1 MTEPV
6 QLIQGI
12 SNSDAERY
20 YRGTFVLVQTNTKY
34 VPYIFLAK
42 DGNTATLQVNRDK
55 TVQVRYSDVLRC
67 NIEPFYDQRGN
78 FIGMN
83 VHRSTRRGLEVP
95 VSLFPDI
102 MDMITTGDVPQS
114 GNRMNK
120 DFFIR
125 EGEYLPVLEY
135 QTKAV
140 GFLRQGVWYV
150 QDSSIKDRLL
160 KLGVKDES
168 VSVLAQ

>member
-1 MTEPV
+1 MSEPV

-20 YRGTFVLVQTNTKY
+20 YRGTFVLLQTNSKL
-34 VPYIFLAK
+34 VPYVFLGK
-42 DGNTATLQVNRDK
+42 DGNTASLQVNREK
-55 TVQVRYSDVLRC
+55 TVQARYSDVLRC
-67 NIEPFYDQRGN
+67 NIEPFYDKRGN

-83 VHRSTRRGLEVP
+83 VQRNTRRGLEVSP
-95 VSLFPDI
+95 SLFPDL
-102 MDMITTGDVPQS
+102 MDMVNNGDVS
-114 GNRMNK
+114 ADGNRLNK
-120 DFFIR
+120 DFFIH
-125 EGEYLPVLEY
+125 EGEYLPILEY
-135 QTKAV
+135 QTYAV

>member
-1 MTEPV
+1 MSEPV

-20 YRGTFVLVQTNTKY
+20 YRGTFVMVRTNDKL
-34 VPYIFLAK
+34 VPYIFLTK
-42 DGNTATLQVNRDK
+42 DGNTATLQVNREK
-55 TVQVRYSDVLRC
+55 TVQARYSDVLRC
-67 NIEPFYDQRGN
+67 NIEPFYDKRGS

-83 VHRSTRRGLEVP
+83 VQRSTRRGLEVSP
-95 VSLFPDI
+95 SLFPDL
-102 MDMITTGDVPQS
+102 MDMVTNGDVS
-114 GNRMNK
+114 ADGNRLNK

-125 EGEYLPVLEY
+125 EGEYLPILEY
-135 QTKAV
+135 QTYAV

>member
-1 MTEPV
+1 MSEPV

-20 YRGTFVLVQTNTKY
+20 YRGTFVMLQTNNKL
-34 VPYIFLAK
+34 VPYVFLGK
-42 DGNTATLQVNRDK
+42 DGNTATLQVNREK
-55 TVQVRYSDVLRC
+55 TVQARYSDILRC
-67 NIEPFYDQRGN
+67 NIEPFYDKRGN

-83 VHRSTRRGLEVP
+83 VQRSTRRGLEVP
-95 VSLFPDI
+95 PSLFPDL
-102 MDMITTGDVPQS
+102 MDMVTNGDVS
-114 GNRMNK
+114 ADGNRLNK

-125 EGEYLPVLEY
+125 EGEYLPILEY
-135 QTKAV
+135 QTYAV

-168 VSVLAQ
+168 VSVLTQ